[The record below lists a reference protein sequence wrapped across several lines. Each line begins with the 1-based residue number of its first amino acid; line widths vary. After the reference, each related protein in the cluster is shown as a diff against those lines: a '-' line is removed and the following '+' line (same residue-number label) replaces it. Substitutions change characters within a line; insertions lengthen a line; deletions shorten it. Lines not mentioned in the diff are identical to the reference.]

1 MLLPDLGQVFL
12 VRKPCENAVRLPT
25 GQPLGRLKSH
35 SLCFL
40 LLIKSA
46 TAARGMARSVER
58 RRRTV
63 RLRHSGEDH
72 SWSADGNVD
81 GWACDSRADAF
92 VRETLGLTPFR
103 TQRAPELLKLF
114 EQRLGLFQIE
124 RVEAFA
130 EPTVN
135 RSE

>member
-1 MLLPDLGQVFL
+1 M
-12 VRKPCENAVRLPT
+12 RKCRAASNRSAARSAQEPFALFPSVNE
-25 GQPLGRLKSH
+25 
-35 SLCFL
+35 
-40 LLIKSA
+40 SA

-114 EQRLGLFQIE
+114 EQRLRLFQIE